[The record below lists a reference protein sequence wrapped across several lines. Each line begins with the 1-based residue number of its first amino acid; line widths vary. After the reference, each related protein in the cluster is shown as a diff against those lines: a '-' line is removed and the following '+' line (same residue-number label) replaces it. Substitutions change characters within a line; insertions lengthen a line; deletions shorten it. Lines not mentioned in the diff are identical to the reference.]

1 MAQLYDLVFAGNM
14 VLDEI
19 HPFEGPTQRN
29 FGGPVQFGAM
39 AALRCDKKI
48 AVVTKVAEQDAHG
61 LDLMRDKGIAV
72 HASFSPETTFHSV
85 FHLTANVDERE
96 MVLQKSA
103 GAFSVDEFSELE
115 PTLLHLAGLN
125 DQEFTLDFVRAIS
138 QKGFTVSVD
147 MQGFVR
153 NVDTQTGRTRL
164 SDVVGKQEIAS
175 LAQRVKLDVVE
186 AEYLTGTA
194 DLEQAAIQFEKWGA
208 SETMVTR
215 ADGVLVRH
223 QGKTYFES
231 FSNTSNA
238 GRTGRGDTT
247 FGAYLARRLDH
258 DVEES
263 LKFAA
268 ALVSIKMET
277 SGAFAGTLDQ
287 VLERV
292 RTHHQ

>member
-1 MAQLYDLVFAGNM
+1 MAQLYDLVFAGNI

-19 HPFEGPTQRN
+19 RPFEGPTQRN
-29 FGGPVQFGAM
+29 CGGPVQFGAM
-39 AALRCDKKI
+39 AALCCGKKI
-48 AVVTKVAEQDAHG
+48 AIVTKVAERDAHG

-72 HASFSPETTFHSV
+72 HASFSRETTFHSV
-85 FHLTANVDERE
+85 IHLTADVDERE
-96 MVLQKSA
+96 MVLQRSA
-103 GAFSVDEFSELE
+103 GAFSVDEFLEIE

-125 DQEFTLDFVRAIS
+125 DQEFTLDFVRDINE
-138 QKGFTVSVD
+138 KGFAVSVD

-153 NVDTQTGRTRL
+153 KVDPQTGRTRL
-164 SDVVGKQEIAS
+164 SDVAGKREIVS

-194 DLEQAAIQFEKWGA
+194 DLEQAAIQFERWGA

-231 FSNTSNA
+231 FSNTNST

-268 ALVSIKMET
+268 ALASIKME
-277 SGAFAGTLDQ
+277 SPGAFAGTLDQ
-287 VLERV
+287 VLDRV